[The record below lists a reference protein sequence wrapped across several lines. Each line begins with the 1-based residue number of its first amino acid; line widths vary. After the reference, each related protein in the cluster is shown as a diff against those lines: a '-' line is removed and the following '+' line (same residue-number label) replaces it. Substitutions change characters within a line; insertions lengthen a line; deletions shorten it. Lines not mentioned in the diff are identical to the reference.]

1 MESWEEE
8 EEEGGD
14 DQHKKHRKLDGVLRV
29 ALFLI
34 KLKLL
39 LYVENPLTCGKL
51 VGNNIL
57 VGP

>member
-1 MESWEEE
+1 MESWEE

-39 LYVENPLTCGKL
+39 LYVENPTCGKL
-51 VGNNIL
+51 VSNNIL

>member
-39 LYVENPLTCGKL
+39 LYVENPLTCGR
-51 VGNNIL
+51 N
-57 VGP
+57 